1 MNIHTDVPFRFES
14 ECFLWTVENVYSSKE
29 CDRLISLIEASAPTI
44 ATNNPMFR
52 DQDRVIRDDPEIS
65 ADLFRRL
72 RPRIPS
78 RMGNFVLVGLN
89 ERLRMYRY
97 RSGQRFAPHMDRGY
111 CPNDSQ
117 VTLHSVLVYLNA
129 DFEGGETRFT
139 EQLEHTVVP
148 KTGMTVIFQ
157 HKLTH
162 EGCTVRTGTKYAM
175 RTDVIYERLEGK

>member
-1 MNIHTDVPFRFES
+1 
-14 ECFLWTVENVYSSKE
+14 
-29 CDRLISLIEASAPTI
+29 
-44 ATNNPMFR
+44 
-52 DQDRVIRDDPEIS
+52 
-65 ADLFRRL
+65 
-72 RPRIPS
+72 
-78 RMGNFVLVGLN
+78 MGNFVLVGLN
-89 ERLRMYRY
+89 DRLRMYRY
-97 RSGQRFAPHMDRGY
+97 RSGQRFAPHMDHWY
-111 CPNDSQ
+111 CPSDSQ

-162 EGCTVRTGTKYAM
+162 EGCTVITGTKYAM